1 MASRVAVVGAGA
13 WGTALAHLM
22 AHKGHQVRLWAF
34 EPEVAQEIEEQ
45 HDNRSYLPGVALP
58 DSLHATS
65 SLAEALAD
73 GELVIVVVPSHVLR
87 GVMAQA
93 APHLPERVPIVS
105 ATKGIENDTLMT
117 TCEVLEDVLPMVY
130 HPMLAF
136 LSGPSFA
143 REVAQMQPTA
153 VSVASRFDKV
163 AEQVQERMSSSYFRI
178 YTTTDV
184 AGVEL
189 GGALKNVIAIAS
201 GAASGMGLGYNATAA
216 LITRGLAEI
225 SRLAVER
232 GANPLTLAGL
242 SGMGDLVLTCT
253 GALSRNRQVGQKLGQ
268 GMKLADIVRDMR
280 QVAEGVK
287 TARSAHHL
295 AQREGVE
302 MPITAMV
309 YRMLYDDLPVPEAVV
324 GLMSRRLKKER

>member
-1 MASRVAVVGAGA
+1 
-13 WGTALAHLM
+13 
-22 AHKGHQVRLWAF
+22 
-34 EPEVAQEIEEQ
+34 
-45 HDNRSYLPGVALP
+45 
-58 DSLHATS
+58 
-65 SLAEALAD
+65 
-73 GELVIVVVPSHVLR
+73 
-87 GVMAQA
+87 
-93 APHLPERVPIVS
+93 
-105 ATKGIENDTLMT
+105 MT